1 VNVNDF
7 VKRADELIAL
17 GNQTLATARTSD
29 FAAAYVA
36 DDKFMEYR
44 AAALSF
50 LIGIFGEDHAYAR
63 DFGTRVQYATPSAV
77 QEGLG
82 VLRAARGEVAGGW
95 SVRAR
100 TLLSA
105 EIFADFL
112 EMAEHLLESGYKD
125 AAAVMTGGVLEEHLR
140 QLCRKHGVPESFVD
154 AKGNTVPKKAEAMN
168 ADLAAAQVYNKL
180 DQKSVTAWLDL
191 RNKAAH
197 GKYAEY
203 TQPQVESM
211 HREVGEFMARIAP

>member
-1 VNVNDF
+1 MNIQDF

-17 GNQTLATARTSD
+17 GDQALATTRSNE
-29 FAAAYVA
+29 YGSQWVA
-36 DDKFMEYR
+36 DDKFTEYR
-44 AAALSF
+44 TATLSF
-50 LIGIFGEDHAYAR
+50 LIGIFGSDHAYPR
-63 DFGTRVQYATPSAV
+63 DFDARVKESTPSYV

-82 VLRAARGEVAGGW
+82 ILRAARGEVAGGW

-112 EMAEHLLESGYKD
+112 EMAEYLLESSFKD

-140 QLCRKHGVPESFVD
+140 QLCRKYGVAHTFID
-154 AKGNTVPKKAEAMN
+154 AKGKSVPKKAETMN
-168 ADLAAAQVYNKL
+168 TDLAAAQVYNKL
-180 DQKSVTAWLDL
+180 DQKNVTAWLDL

-197 GKYAEY
+197 GDYGAY
-203 TQPQVESM
+203 TKQQVDGM
-211 HREVGEFMARIAP
+211 HRAVGEFMARIAP